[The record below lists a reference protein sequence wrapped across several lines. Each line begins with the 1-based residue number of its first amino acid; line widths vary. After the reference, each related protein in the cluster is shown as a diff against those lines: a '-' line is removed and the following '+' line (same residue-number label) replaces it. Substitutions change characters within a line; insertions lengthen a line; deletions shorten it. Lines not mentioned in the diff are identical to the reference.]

1 MSRVVAVDNQCEP
14 RLFGLIKLVI
24 PCVKCNDSR
33 LQIKLLLLQVTRK
46 IGENV
51 VARRFEGRAAK
62 QIALGDGRS
71 DGLLL
76 DEGALQDVVAGL
88 SLAWGCGETPSV
100 QGSADVAQH
109 ILATAKHDSVFFRV
123 KV

>member
-62 QIALGDGRS
+62 QIALGDG
-71 DGLLL
+71 LLL